1 MTRTGKGGKLFQI
14 LIADSDRAYRRRLYQ
29 LLRREG
35 YSVLQASGGED
46 VLKVLETSY
55 IDFIILGDNLVD
67 LNVYELMGQL
77 RDTYS
82 DMPLMLLAE
91 KKERDGLRKS
101 YMAGAD
107 EYLTKNV
114 DEEELVLRIRA
125 VLRRSGKNYDKRL
138 QVGDV
143 ILDCDSLSVTRKGD
157 RQTLPRKEFWLLY
170 KLLSYPDK
178 IFTRTQLMDEIWG
191 LTTETSQSTLNVH
204 VNRLRNKF
212 RKYPE
217 FDLKAVRGI
226 GYKAEVHVD

>member
-1 MTRTGKGGKLFQI
+1 MFQI
-14 LIADSDRAYRRRLYQ
+14 LIADSDRSYRRRLYQ

-55 IDFIILGDNLVD
+55 IDFIILGDNLTD
-67 LNVYELMGQL
+67 LNAYDLMGQL

-82 DMPLMLLAE
+82 EMPLMVLT
-91 KKERDGLRKS
+91 ERKDRESLRKS
-101 YMAGAD
+101 YMAGVD
-107 EYLTKNV
+107 EYLPKNV
-114 DEEELVLRIRA
+114 DDEELLLRIRA
-125 VLRRSGKNYDKRL
+125 VLRRAGRNYDKKLRIGE
-138 QVGDV
+138 VV
-143 ILDCDSLSVTRKGD
+143 LDCDSLSVTRKGD

-191 LTTETSQSTLNVH
+191 LTTEASQSTLNVH

>member
-1 MTRTGKGGKLFQI
+1 MFQI

-35 YSVLQASGGED
+35 YSVFQASGGED

-125 VLRRSGKNYDKRL
+125 VLRRSGKNYDKKL

-143 ILDCDSLSVTRKGD
+143 ILDCDSLSVTREGD

>member
-1 MTRTGKGGKLFQI
+1 MFQI

-125 VLRRSGKNYDKRL
+125 VLRRSGKNYDKKL

-217 FDLKAVRGI
+217 FDLKTVRGI

>member
-1 MTRTGKGGKLFQI
+1 MFQI
-14 LIADSDRAYRRRLYQ
+14 LIADSDRSYRRRLYQ
-29 LLRREG
+29 LLRLEG

-55 IDFIILGDNLVD
+55 IDFIILGDNLTD
-67 LNVYELMGQL
+67 LNAYDLMGQL

-82 DMPLMLLAE
+82 EMPLMVLT
-91 KKERDGLRKS
+91 ERKDRESLRKS
-101 YMAGAD
+101 YMAGVD
-107 EYLTKNV
+107 EYLPKNV
-114 DEEELVLRIRA
+114 DDEELLLSIRA
-125 VLRRSGKNYDKRL
+125 VLRRAGRNYDKKLRIGE
-138 QVGDV
+138 VV
-143 ILDCDSLSVTRKGD
+143 LDCDSLSVTRKGD

>member
-1 MTRTGKGGKLFQI
+1 MFQI

-35 YSVLQASGGED
+35 YFVLQASGGED

-125 VLRRSGKNYDKRL
+125 VLRRSGKNYDKKL

>member
-1 MTRTGKGGKLFQI
+1 MFQI

-125 VLRRSGKNYDKRL
+125 VLRRSGKNYDKKL

-143 ILDCDSLSVTRKGD
+143 SLDCDSLSVTRKGD

>member
-1 MTRTGKGGKLFQI
+1 MFQI
-14 LIADSDRAYRRRLYQ
+14 LIADSDRSYRRRLYQ

-55 IDFIILGDNLVD
+55 IDFIILGDNLTD
-67 LNVYELMGQL
+67 LNAYDLMGQL

-82 DMPLMLLAE
+82 EMPLMVLT
-91 KKERDGLRKS
+91 ERKDRERLRKS
-101 YMAGAD
+101 YMAGVAD
-107 EYLTKNV
+107 YLPKNV
-114 DEEELVLRIRA
+114 DDEELLLRIRA
-125 VLRRSGKNYDKRL
+125 VLRRAGRNYDKKLRIGE
-138 QVGDV
+138 VV
-143 ILDCDSLSVTRKGD
+143 LDCDSLSVTRKGD

>member
-1 MTRTGKGGKLFQI
+1 MFQI

-125 VLRRSGKNYDKRL
+125 VLRRSGKNYDKKL

-143 ILDCDSLSVTRKGD
+143 ILDCDSLSVIRKGD

>member
-1 MTRTGKGGKLFQI
+1 MFQI

-35 YSVLQASGGED
+35 YSVLQAFGGED

-125 VLRRSGKNYDKRL
+125 VLRRSGKNYDKKL

>member
-1 MTRTGKGGKLFQI
+1 MFQI

-125 VLRRSGKNYDKRL
+125 VLRRSGKNYDKKL

-143 ILDCDSLSVTRKGD
+143 ILDCDSLSVTRGGD

-204 VNRLRNKF
+204 VNRLRIL
-212 RKYPE
+212 PE
-217 FDLKAVRGI
+217 FI
-226 GYKAEVHVD
+226 PQPVDMYSQH

>member
-1 MTRTGKGGKLFQI
+1 MFQI

-46 VLKVLETSY
+46 VLKGLETSY

-125 VLRRSGKNYDKRL
+125 VLRRSGKNYDKKL

-143 ILDCDSLSVTRKGD
+143 ILDCDSLSVTRGGD

>member
-1 MTRTGKGGKLFQI
+1 MFQI
-14 LIADSDRAYRRRLYQ
+14 LIADSDRSYRRRLYQ

-55 IDFIILGDNLVD
+55 IDFIILGDNLTD
-67 LNVYELMGQL
+67 LNAYDLMGQL

-82 DMPLMLLAE
+82 EMPLMVLT
-91 KKERDGLRKS
+91 ERKDRESLRKS
-101 YMAGAD
+101 YMAGVD
-107 EYLTKNV
+107 EYLPKNV
-114 DEEELVLRIRA
+114 DDEELLLRIRA
-125 VLRRSGKNYDKRL
+125 VLRRAGRNYDKKLRIGE
-138 QVGDV
+138 VV
-143 ILDCDSLSVTRKGD
+143 LDCDSLSVTRKGD
-157 RQTLPRKEFWLLY
+157 RQTLTRKEFWLLY

>member
-1 MTRTGKGGKLFQI
+1 MFQI

-82 DMPLMLLAE
+82 DMPLMLLTE

-125 VLRRSGKNYDKRL
+125 VLRRSGKNYDKKL

-212 RKYPE
+212 RKHPE

>member
-1 MTRTGKGGKLFQI
+1 MFQI
-14 LIADSDRAYRRRLYQ
+14 LIADSDRSYRRRLYQ

-55 IDFIILGDNLVD
+55 IDFIILGDNLTD
-67 LNVYELMGQL
+67 LNAYDLMGQL

-82 DMPLMLLAE
+82 EMPLMVLT
-91 KKERDGLRKS
+91 ERKDRESLRKS
-101 YMAGAD
+101 YMAGVD
-107 EYLTKNV
+107 EYLPKNV
-114 DEEELVLRIRA
+114 DDEELLLRIRA
-125 VLRRSGKNYDKRL
+125 VLRRAGRNYDKKLRIGE
-138 QVGDV
+138 VV
-143 ILDCDSLSVTRKGD
+143 LDCDSLSVTRKGD
-157 RQTLPRKEFWLLY
+157 IQTLPRKEFWLLY

>member
-1 MTRTGKGGKLFQI
+1 MFQI
-14 LIADSDRAYRRRLYQ
+14 LIADSDRSYRRRLYQ

-55 IDFIILGDNLVD
+55 IDFIILGDNLTD
-67 LNVYELMGQL
+67 LNAYDLMGQL

-82 DMPLMLLAE
+82 EMPLMVLT
-91 KKERDGLRKS
+91 ERKDRESLRKS
-101 YMAGAD
+101 YMAGVD
-107 EYLTKNV
+107 EYLPKNV
-114 DEEELVLRIRA
+114 DDEELLLRIRA
-125 VLRRSGKNYDKRL
+125 VLRRAGRNYDKKLRIGE
-138 QVGDV
+138 VV
-143 ILDCDSLSVTRKGD
+143 LDCDSLSVTRKGD

-178 IFTRTQLMDEIWG
+178 IFTRTQLMDEIWW

>member
-1 MTRTGKGGKLFQI
+1 MFQI
-14 LIADSDRAYRRRLYQ
+14 LIADSDRSYRRRLYQ

-55 IDFIILGDNLVD
+55 IDFIILGDNLTD
-67 LNVYELMGQL
+67 LNAYDLMGQL

-82 DMPLMLLAE
+82 EMPLMVLT
-91 KKERDGLRKS
+91 ERKDRESLRKS
-101 YMAGAD
+101 YMAGVD
-107 EYLTKNV
+107 EYLPKNV
-114 DEEELVLRIRA
+114 DDEELLLRIRA
-125 VLRRSGKNYDKRL
+125 VLRRAGRNYDKKLRIGE
-138 QVGDV
+138 VV
-143 ILDCDSLSVTRKGD
+143 LDCDSLSVTRKGD

-226 GYKAEVHVD
+226 GDKAEVHVD

>member
-1 MTRTGKGGKLFQI
+1 MFQI

-125 VLRRSGKNYDKRL
+125 VLRRSGKNYDKKL

-143 ILDCDSLSVTRKGD
+143 ILDCDSLSVTRKGA
-157 RQTLPRKEFWLLY
+157 RQTLPRNEFWLLY

>member
-1 MTRTGKGGKLFQI
+1 MFQI

-35 YSVLQASGGED
+35 YSVFQASGGED

-125 VLRRSGKNYDKRL
+125 VLRRSGKNYDKKL

>member
-1 MTRTGKGGKLFQI
+1 MFQI

-101 YMAGAD
+101 YMAAD

-125 VLRRSGKNYDKRL
+125 VLRRSGKNYDKKL

-178 IFTRTQLMDEIWG
+178 IFTRTQLMDEMG
-191 LTTETSQSTLNVH
+191 TDDRNVT
-204 VNRLRNKF
+204 VNIECTCQ
-212 RKYPE
+212 PT
-217 FDLKAVRGI
+217 
-226 GYKAEVHVD
+226 AE

>member
-1 MTRTGKGGKLFQI
+1 MFQI

-55 IDFIILGDNLVD
+55 IDFIILGDNLVN

-125 VLRRSGKNYDKRL
+125 VLRRSGKNYDKKL

-143 ILDCDSLSVTRKGD
+143 ILDCDSLSVTRGGD

>member
-1 MTRTGKGGKLFQI
+1 MFQI

-125 VLRRSGKNYDKRL
+125 VLRRSGKNYDKKL

-226 GYKAEVHVD
+226 VYKAEVHVD

>member
-1 MTRTGKGGKLFQI
+1 MFQI

-125 VLRRSGKNYDKRL
+125 VLRRSGKNYDKKL

-143 ILDCDSLSVTRKGD
+143 ILDCDSLSVTRKVD

>member
-1 MTRTGKGGKLFQI
+1 MFQI
-14 LIADSDRAYRRRLYQ
+14 LIADSDRSYRRRLYQ

-55 IDFIILGDNLVD
+55 IDFIILGDNLTD
-67 LNVYELMGQL
+67 LNAYDLMGQL

-82 DMPLMLLAE
+82 EMPLMVLT
-91 KKERDGLRKS
+91 ERKDRESLRKS
-101 YMAGAD
+101 YIAGVD
-107 EYLTKNV
+107 EYLPKNV
-114 DEEELVLRIRA
+114 DDEELLLRIRA
-125 VLRRSGKNYDKRL
+125 VLRRAGRNYDKKLRIGE
-138 QVGDV
+138 VV
-143 ILDCDSLSVTRKGD
+143 LDCDSLSVTRKGD

>member
-1 MTRTGKGGKLFQI
+1 MFQI

-125 VLRRSGKNYDKRL
+125 VLRRSGKNYDKKL

-191 LTTETSQSTLNVH
+191 LTTETSQSTLNVD

>member
-1 MTRTGKGGKLFQI
+1 MFQI
-14 LIADSDRAYRRRLYQ
+14 LIADSDRSYRRRLYQ

-55 IDFIILGDNLVD
+55 IDFIILGDNLTD
-67 LNVYELMGQL
+67 LNAYDLMGQL

-82 DMPLMLLAE
+82 EMPLMVLT
-91 KKERDGLRKS
+91 ERKDRESLRKS
-101 YMAGAD
+101 YMAGVD
-107 EYLTKNV
+107 EYLPKNV
-114 DEEELVLRIRA
+114 DDEELLLRIRA
-125 VLRRSGKNYDKRL
+125 VLRRAGRNYDKKLRIGE
-138 QVGDV
+138 VV
-143 ILDCDSLSVTRKGD
+143 LDCDSLSVTRKGD

-204 VNRLRNKF
+204 VNRLRDKF

>member
-1 MTRTGKGGKLFQI
+1 MFQI

-46 VLKVLETSY
+46 VWKVLETSY

-125 VLRRSGKNYDKRL
+125 VLRRSGKNYDKKL
-138 QVGDV
+138 QVGYV

>member
-1 MTRTGKGGKLFQI
+1 MFQI

-91 KKERDGLRKS
+91 KKEQDSLRKS

-107 EYLTKNV
+107 EYLPKNV

-125 VLRRSGKNYDKRL
+125 VLRRSGKNYDKKL
-138 QVGDV
+138 QVGNV

-212 RKYPE
+212 RKYSE

>member
-1 MTRTGKGGKLFQI
+1 MFQI

-125 VLRRSGKNYDKRL
+125 VLRRSGKNYDKKL

-143 ILDCDSLSVTRKGD
+143 ILDCDSL
-157 RQTLPRKEFWLLY
+157 QTLPRKEFRLLY

>member
-1 MTRTGKGGKLFQI
+1 MFQI
-14 LIADSDRAYRRRLYQ
+14 LIADSDRAYRSRLYQ

-125 VLRRSGKNYDKRL
+125 VLRRSGKNYDKKL

>member
-1 MTRTGKGGKLFQI
+1 MFQI
-14 LIADSDRAYRRRLYQ
+14 LIADSDRSYRRRLYQ

-55 IDFIILGDNLVD
+55 IDFISLGDNLTD
-67 LNVYELMGQL
+67 LNAYDLMGQL

-82 DMPLMLLAE
+82 EMPLMVLT
-91 KKERDGLRKS
+91 ERKDRESLRKS
-101 YMAGAD
+101 YMAGVD
-107 EYLTKNV
+107 EYLPKNV
-114 DEEELVLRIRA
+114 DDEELLLRIRA
-125 VLRRSGKNYDKRL
+125 VLRRAGRNYDKKLRIGE
-138 QVGDV
+138 VV
-143 ILDCDSLSVTRKGD
+143 LDCDSLSVTRKGD

>member
-1 MTRTGKGGKLFQI
+1 MFQI

-55 IDFIILGDNLVD
+55 IDIIILGDNLVD

-107 EYLTKNV
+107 EYLPKNV

-125 VLRRSGKNYDKRL
+125 VLRRSGKNYDKKL
-138 QVGDV
+138 QVGNV
-143 ILDCDSLSVTRKGD
+143 ILDCDSLSVTRKGY

>member
-1 MTRTGKGGKLFQI
+1 MFQI

-82 DMPLMLLAE
+82 DMPLMLLA
-91 KKERDGLRKS
+91 
-101 YMAGAD
+101 GAD

-125 VLRRSGKNYDKRL
+125 VLRRSGKNYDKKL

>member
-1 MTRTGKGGKLFQI
+1 MFQI

-82 DMPLMLLAE
+82 DMPLVLLAE

-107 EYLTKNV
+107 EYLPKNV

-125 VLRRSGKNYDKRL
+125 VLRRSGKNYDKKL
-138 QVGDV
+138 QVGNV
-143 ILDCDSLSVTRKGD
+143 ILDFDSLSVTRKGD

>member
-1 MTRTGKGGKLFQI
+1 MFQI
-14 LIADSDRAYRRRLYQ
+14 LIADSDRACRRRLYQ

-125 VLRRSGKNYDKRL
+125 VLRRSGKNYDKKL

>member
-1 MTRTGKGGKLFQI
+1 MFQI
-14 LIADSDRAYRRRLYQ
+14 LIADSDRSYRRRLYQ

-55 IDFIILGDNLVD
+55 IDFIILGDNLTD
-67 LNVYELMGQL
+67 LNAYDLMGQL

-82 DMPLMLLAE
+82 EMPLMVLT
-91 KKERDGLRKS
+91 ERKDRESLRKS
-101 YMAGAD
+101 YMAGVD
-107 EYLTKNV
+107 EDLPKNV
-114 DEEELVLRIRA
+114 DDEELLLRIRA
-125 VLRRSGKNYDKRL
+125 VLRRAGRNYDKKLRIGE
-138 QVGDV
+138 VV
-143 ILDCDSLSVTRKGD
+143 LDCDSLSVTRKGD

>member
-1 MTRTGKGGKLFQI
+1 MFQI

-125 VLRRSGKNYDKRL
+125 VLRRSGKNYDKKL

-212 RKYPE
+212 RKSPE